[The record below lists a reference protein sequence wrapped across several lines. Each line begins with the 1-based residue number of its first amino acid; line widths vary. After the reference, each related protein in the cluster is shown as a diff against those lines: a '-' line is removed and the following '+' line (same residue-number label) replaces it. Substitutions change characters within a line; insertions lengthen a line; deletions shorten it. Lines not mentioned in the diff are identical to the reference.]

1 MAISAESVDICRE
14 KFNNR
19 LSTSGDIM
27 PINKRLGE
35 IFVEQGIITEKTLER
50 MLCRARLLNQRF
62 GTVLEDMELVTGEEL
77 ATALGIQYGF
87 KTVSN
92 LLSHS
97 YPPEVLQTIP
107 AEVCIE
113 RIIFPLRREQTKLAL
128 AMADPTDTKVVMN
141 IAENN
146 GLTIIPYIASRAE
159 IFRAICKYYLGREY
173 VPTGI
178 DTVLVVD
185 DDPITL
191 DVLTGILSKNGYR
204 VITAT
209 NGMEAFKLVIA
220 EKPQVIITDMTMP
233 KLDGYGLFSALQSIP
248 ETMFTPVILISTV
261 AHEDEESRAFEKGF
275 FDFMTKPVKEITLL
289 IRVKRAFI
297 FQKHHYRFAR
307 EPDGHSK
314 PADIPVLKGAFL

>member
-1 MAISAESVDICRE
+1 
-14 KFNNR
+14 
-19 LSTSGDIM
+19 M
-27 PINKRLGE
+27 PIHKRLGE
-35 IFVEQGIITEKTLER
+35 IFVEQDIITAKTVER
-50 MLCRARLLNQRF
+50 MLCRSKLLNQRF

-92 LLSHS
+92 LLSYN
-97 YPPEVLQTIP
+97 YPPEVLQIIP

-113 RIIFPLRREQTKLAL
+113 RILFPLRREQAKLAL
-128 AMADPTDTKVVMN
+128 AMADPTDTKVVN
-141 IAENN
+141 IIAANN
-146 GLTIIPYIASRAE
+146 SLTITPYIATRTE
-159 IFRAICKYYLGREY
+159 IFSAICKYYLGRQY

-191 DVLTGILSKNGYR
+191 DLTSNTLSKNGYR

-209 NGMEAFKLVIA
+209 DGMEAFKSVIA
-220 EKPQVIITDMTMP
+220 EKPQVIITDMFMP
-233 KLDGYGLFSALQSIP
+233 KLDGYGLLGALQGVP
-248 ETMFTPVILISTV
+248 EMRFTPVILISGV
-261 AHEDEESRAFEKGF
+261 AHEDEESRAFKKGF

-297 FQKHHYRFAR
+297 FQKHHYRFAQ
-307 EPDGHSK
+307 EPVDHNN
-314 PADIPVLKGAFL
+314 PADKPV